1 MAGSFPFFL
10 TVFFHLLMMLSCLQ
24 YIHVNAGLKVH
35 QLGRLFSQTAVHLS
49 DYSLRSHEE
58 KLELWQKNH
67 CWVNRGRV
75 KQFDAVS
82 IG

>member
-35 QLGRLFSQTAVHLS
+35 QLSDCSALLFSQKSRGKAGIVAEE
-49 DYSLRSHEE
+49 SL
-58 KLELWQKNH
+58 L
-67 CWVNRGRV
+67 G
-75 KQFDAVS
+75 
-82 IG
+82 

>member
-35 QLGRLFSQTAVHLS
+35 QLSDCSAFILSEVTRKSWNCGRRITVGVTE
-49 DYSLRSHEE
+49 D
-58 KLELWQKNH
+58 
-67 CWVNRGRV
+67 G
-75 KQFDAVS
+75 
-82 IG
+82 